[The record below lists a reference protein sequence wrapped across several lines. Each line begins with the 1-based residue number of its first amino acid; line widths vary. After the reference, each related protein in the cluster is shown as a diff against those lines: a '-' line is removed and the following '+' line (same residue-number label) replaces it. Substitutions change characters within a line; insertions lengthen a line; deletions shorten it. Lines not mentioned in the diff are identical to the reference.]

1 MQKTCDKILKCGHPC
16 GGSVGEKECMPCLE
30 EECIN
35 KLPQNMQPKKNKS
48 EFCTICYCTELG

>member
-1 MQKTCDKILKCGHPC
+1 MQKTCDKVLKCGHPC

-35 KLPQNMQPKKNKS
+35 KLPENK
-48 EFCTICYCTELG
+48 